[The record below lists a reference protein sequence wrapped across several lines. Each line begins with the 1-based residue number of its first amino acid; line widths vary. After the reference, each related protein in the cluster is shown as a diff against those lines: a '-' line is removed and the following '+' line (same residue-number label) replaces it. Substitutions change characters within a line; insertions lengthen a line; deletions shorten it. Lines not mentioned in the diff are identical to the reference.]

1 MKKKYTKREPKEFNL
16 FRAIF
21 QRITVRWVYGTY
33 YRVTSNFKIMGKKNI
48 PKEKFFIVASNH
60 VSAIDPFI
68 VADAVNCPIAYMAKI
83 ELFEKPI
90 MRIFMDLLGAFA
102 VNREKPELA
111 TFKTVKD
118 IMSTN
123 WSLGV
128 FPQGGT
134 RPYGKLNDLKKG
146 FVVIAKKAQ
155 ADIVPVA
162 IGNWD
167 GYPDKTK
174 PKEKKNVT
182 LHICKPISYKLDA
195 DEILYLWSK
204 EISEHADY
212 TEIMPKPEKI
222 TEKEPL
228 NC

>member
-102 VNREKPELA
+102 VNREKLDVS
-111 TFKTVKD
+111 TIKTVMGLKN
-118 IMSTN
+118 TK
-123 WSLGV
+123 WKLGL
-128 FPQGGT
+128 FPEGT
-134 RPYGKLNDLKKG
+134 RTEKLELENISKG
-146 FVVIAKKAQ
+146 FAFLAKSLKCDILPIGIAGAMKNERGKFRNKMTINIGEPIPYNENISQ
-155 ADIVPVA
+155 MMETWVKRVNELVA
-162 IGNWD
+162 SGA
-167 GYPDKTK
+167 
-174 PKEKKNVT
+174 KE
-182 LHICKPISYKLDA
+182 
-195 DEILYLWSK
+195 
-204 EISEHADY
+204 
-212 TEIMPKPEKI
+212 
-222 TEKEPL
+222 
-228 NC
+228 